1 MDRSR
6 VSESWIGH
14 RVILFPL
21 DEQGDSGRAL
31 HRWLRD
37 VQDDG
42 VLFAKGFHS
51 DTFKK
56 LMPENPEFY
65 PWHRSRQLR
74 AHFKTP
80 IRVSEAEGPEPK
92 RRNHCGKTVCFPC
105 TLLGCTRF

>member
-31 HRWLRD
+31 HGWLRD

-42 VLFAKGFHS
+42 VVFAKGFTPIPLS
-51 DTFKK
+51 S
-56 LMPENPEFY
+56 Y
-65 PWHRSRQLR
+65 Q
-74 AHFKTP
+74 KTP
-80 IRVSEAEGPEPK
+80 SSI
-92 RRNHCGKTVCFPC
+92 
-105 TLLGCTRF
+105 LGIGSGSWNGTRIMIK

>member
-1 MDRSR
+1 MDRSH

-31 HRWLRD
+31 HGWLRD

-51 DTFKK
+51 DTFNK
-56 LMPENPEFY
+56 LMPEKPEFY
-65 PWHRSRQLR
+65 PWHRIGFLER
-74 AHFKTP
+74 H
-80 IRVSEAEGPEPK
+80 ED
-92 RRNHCGKTVCFPC
+92 ND
-105 TLLGCTRF
+105 